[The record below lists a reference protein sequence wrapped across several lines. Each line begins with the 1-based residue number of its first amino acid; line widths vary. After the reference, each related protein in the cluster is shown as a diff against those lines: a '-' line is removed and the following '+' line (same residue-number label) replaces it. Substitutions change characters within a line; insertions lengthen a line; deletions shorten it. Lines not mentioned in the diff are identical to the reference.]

1 MLIKKIKNKS
11 RHRHDAKGTS
21 DTGSEKLRMRRTRS
35 IAAVVLNLGGIT
47 WFVLRTLRARDI
59 YNRRSC
65 EGLEI

>member
-35 IAAVVLNLGGIT
+35 IAAVVLILGGIPGS
-47 WFVLRTLRARDI
+47 FSALSAPVIQPAKL
-59 YNRRSC
+59 
-65 EGLEI
+65 